1 MASQGR
7 NYVNFFDEGGGGGG
21 LCKSWTFYPGQ
32 YSDVSKGS
40 TKTE

>member
-7 NYVNFFDEGGGGGG
+7 NYVNFFDGGG

-32 YSDVSKGS
+32 YSDLSKGS